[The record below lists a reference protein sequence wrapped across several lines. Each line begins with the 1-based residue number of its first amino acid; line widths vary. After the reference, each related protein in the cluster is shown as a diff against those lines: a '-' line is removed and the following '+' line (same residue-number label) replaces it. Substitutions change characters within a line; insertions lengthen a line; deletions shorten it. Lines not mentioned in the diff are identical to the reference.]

1 MTTAETDEQTSGQTD
16 SQTENERCRDAVA
29 LRIVNGDAMHDKV
42 SVYKPRSKQK
52 TTKLNDGRS
61 QRLMLSGS

>member
-42 SVYKPRSKQK
+42 SVYKPRSKK
-52 TTKLNDGRS
+52 KKLN
-61 QRLMLSGS
+61 